1 MEQKLF
7 VGLDVHKR
15 NVSVG
20 LAEDGRTGEV
30 RFLGDFENTPVAIE
44 NLMRRLA
51 KRDHLLDFCYEAG
64 PCGYGIYRQLTGAGH
79 ECSVVAPSKIA
90 VSPGDRVKT
99 DRRDAQ
105 RLAVLHRSGEL
116 TPVWVPDSRHEAMRD
131 LIRARLDAVK
141 QLTTARHQ
149 LSAFLLRHGRH
160 YTPNRKPWT
169 KIHSRWLGDQSFD
182 EPAQQI
188 VFQDYIQTV
197 WTAAERRDA
206 MVRRIEELIPDWSL
220 GEFVY
225 GLRCFRGLD
234 LVSAATLVANIGDI
248 GRFDSP
254 RQLMSFLGLTPS
266 EYSSGGTIRRGAI
279 TKTGNREARRMLIE
293 AAWSYRYPAKVAQQK
308 ARVIETQP
316 KCVRDIAWRA
326 QERLCNRYRS
336 LHARGKKIHCRCRSN
351 RAGTGRFC
359 VGAWTRDAAKY
370 RLRPRIRL
378 GRTNG

>member
-1 MEQKLF
+1 MKRVF

-20 LAEDGRTGEV
+20 LAEDGRMGEV
-30 RFLGDFENTPVAIE
+30 RFLGDIDNSPATLES
-44 NLMRRLA
+44 LLRRLS
-51 KRDHLLDFCYEAG
+51 RPDRELDFCYEAG
-64 PCGYGIYRQLTGAGH
+64 PCGYGIYRQIRGAGFD
-79 ECSVVAPSKIA
+79 CSVVAPSKIA
-90 VSPGDRVKT
+90 VAPGDRVKT

-105 RLAVLHRSGEL
+105 RLAVLHRAGEL
-116 TPVWVPDSRHEAMRD
+116 TPVWVPDNRHEAMRD

-160 YTPNRKPWT
+160 YAPNRKPWT
-169 KIHSRWLGDQSFD
+169 KIHSRWLGTQSFD

-197 WTAAERRDA
+197 WTATERRDT
-206 MVRRIEELIPDWSL
+206 MVKRIEELVPEWSL
-220 GEFVY
+220 GEFVH

-234 LVSAATLVANIGDI
+234 LVSAATLAANIGDI

-266 EYSSGGTIRRGAI
+266 EYSSGGTIRRGGI

-293 AAWSYRYPAKVAQQK
+293 AAWSYRFPAKVAQHK
-308 ARVIETQP
+308 ARVLESQP

-326 QERLCNRYRS
+326 QERLCKRYRS
-336 LHARGKKIHCRCRSN
+336 LHARGKKSTVVVAAIAREL
-351 RAGTGRFC
+351 AGFVWALGQEM
-359 VGAWTRDAAKY
+359 
-370 RLRPRIRL
+370 RPSI
-378 GRTNG
+378 T